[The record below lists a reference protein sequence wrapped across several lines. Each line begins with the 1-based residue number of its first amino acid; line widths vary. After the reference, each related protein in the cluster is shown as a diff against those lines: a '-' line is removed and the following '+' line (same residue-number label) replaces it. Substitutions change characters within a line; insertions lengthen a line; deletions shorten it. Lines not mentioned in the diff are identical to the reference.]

1 MANLLAVWLRFKKQ
15 LLLNY
20 LKRLQSLIS
29 RFVEANV
36 EIGNIH
42 MIQSLSDL
50 TLTQLGL
57 KIIGDR
63 VRLRT
68 KVMEPTSRGPPNCH
82 QQYTFGSTINYDE
95 LKIYCSIV
103 KLIVKSCMEYMR
115 ISVSFTMFFKSFIF
129 RNFERQRYKNCCTGE
144 RIGPWAS
151 CFYFYN
157 RFRFFNNKKSFTDVF
172 LGLFSILNDSCFKI
186 GVPECDLHAIYSEC
200 LFIFLL

>member
-29 RFVEANV
+29 RFVEAKV

-42 MIQSLSDL
+42 MIQSLSDS
-50 TLTQLGL
+50 TLTRLGL
-57 KIIGDR
+57 TTIGDR

-68 KVMEPTSRGPPNCH
+68 KVMESPSTSTPAAKLPSAILSVP
-82 QQYTFGSTINYDE
+82 QSE
-95 LKIYCSIV
+95 IYCSIV

-144 RIGPWAS
+144 RCGPCAS
-151 CFYFYN
+151 CF
-157 RFRFFNNKKSFTDVF
+157 
-172 LGLFSILNDSCFKI
+172 
-186 GVPECDLHAIYSEC
+186 
-200 LFIFLL
+200 